1 MGIDRKTFLRITGMS
16 LAALAARKVTGG
28 IAGPSASQVSS
39 VPGALTARRWAMVVD
54 ARKCLKKEGC
64 DLCIKACNRSHNVPE
79 IGDRRHEVKWI
90 WREPF
95 KDAFV
100 SEQSEYANATLRDK
114 PFVVFCNHCDRPP
127 CVRVCP
133 TQATWKREDGIVM
146 MDWHRCIGCRYCMAA
161 CPYGSRSFNWVDPR
175 PYIKNL
181 TADFPTRS
189 KGVVEKCTFCAERL
203 AQGKPPACVE
213 ACEPK
218 ALIFGDLEDPAS
230 DVRQILRSNFAIRR
244 RAELGTAPEVYYV
257 V

>member
-1 MGIDRKTFLRITGMS
+1 MAVDRKSFLRITGLS
-16 LAALAARKVTGG
+16 LAALVTRKAAGAF
-28 IAGPSASQVSS
+28 AGPGPDQAASE
-39 VPGALTARRWAMVVD
+39 PGLLTARRWAMVVD

-64 DLCIKACNRSHNVPE
+64 DLCIRACNRSHNVPE
-79 IGDRRHEVKWI
+79 ISDPHHEVKWI
-90 WREPF
+90 WKERF
-95 KDAFV
+95 KDAFI
-100 SEQSEYANATLRDK
+100 SEQSDFANVMFQDK

-175 PYIKNL
+175 PYVKNL
-181 TADFPTRS
+181 NVEFPTRT

-203 AQGKPPACVE
+203 ALGKPPACVE

-218 ALIFGDLEDPAS
+218 ALLFGDLEDPAS
-230 DVRQILRSNFAIRR
+230 AVRAALRSDFAIRR
-244 RAELGTAPEVYYV
+244 KAELGTAPEVYYIV
-257 V
+257 